1 MNYVLKNDAL
11 TVTLSDLGAEMISVR
26 RGDCEY
32 VWQKDDTYWK
42 DGQAPLLFPICG
54 RLIDGA
60 YEYEGKRY
68 KMAIHG
74 FAKDSVFQVARWNDC
89 EIEFV
94 LDADESTKRSYPFD
108 FSLSVIY
115 RLEGET
121 LTTNAVIRNRG
132 DGVMPAAFGAH
143 PGFNVPLDG
152 VGSFEDYQL
161 EFSEPCSPDEVVMTP
176 ACFLTGERK
185 PFLLEK
191 GRSLP
196 LRHSLFDIDAIFLAR
211 VSDSVTLRSDKT
223 PRSVTLTYPDMPYL
237 GIWHMPRTDAPYVC
251 IEPWC
256 GLPDYDGAVGDI
268 LQKSDMFR
276 IPAGEEKSVSF
287 SVTFH

>member
-1 MNYVLKNDAL
+1 MNYVLKNAEL

-26 RGDCEY
+26 RGTCEY

-54 RLIDGA
+54 RLIEGA
-60 YEYEGKRY
+60 YAYEGTRY
-68 KMAIHG
+68 EMAIHG
-74 FAKDSVFQVARWNDC
+74 FAKDSVFQVAHRSDC

-94 LDADESTKRSYPFD
+94 LEADEATKSSYPFD

-115 RLEGET
+115 RLEGDT
-121 LTTNAVIRNRG
+121 LATEAVIRNRG
-132 DGVMPAAFGAH
+132 SSVMPATFGAH
-143 PGFNVPLDG
+143 PGFYVPLDG
-152 VGSFEDYQL
+152 AGRFEDYWL
-161 EFSEPCSPDEVVMTP
+161 EFSKPCSPDEVVMTP
-176 ACFLTGERK
+176 TCFLTGERK
-185 PFLLEK
+185 PFLLER
-191 GRSLP
+191 GRYLP

-211 VSDSVTLRSDKT
+211 VSDSVTLKSDKT

-256 GLPDYDGAVGDI
+256 GLPDYNGKVGDI
-268 LQKSDMFR
+268 MQKSDMFR
-276 IPAGEEKSVSF
+276 IPAGGEKTVSF
-287 SVTFH
+287 AVGFQ